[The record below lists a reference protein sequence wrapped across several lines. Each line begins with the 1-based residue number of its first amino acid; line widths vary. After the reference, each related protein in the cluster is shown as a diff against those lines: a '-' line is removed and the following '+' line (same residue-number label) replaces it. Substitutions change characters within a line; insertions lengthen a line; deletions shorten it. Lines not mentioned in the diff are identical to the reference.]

1 MRGDR
6 QTGSRTRRFLGF
18 LIVAICSVWPH
29 VGAAQENV
37 HKTILVLHTY
47 GSQSALRPLFDRALQ
62 QTLNRNGFEDAE
74 VYVETLES
82 NRLPGSSHE
91 ALFHYYLGQK
101 YASRKIDVVITV
113 WDRALNYALEHREE
127 LFPGTPLVALV
138 TRPRTFRP
146 DAQVAQV
153 TAGDQFLDTT
163 RLALEL
169 HPNTR
174 RVAVIDGSVQ
184 TNDDIQKAV
193 AEQLA
198 LLGPHVGIE
207 YLRNLPPANLLE
219 RVKGL
224 PADSLILFI
233 RQTLKTPTQA
243 MTQQEGLEQL
253 LAVARVPI
261 YVGAESL
268 VGRGVVGGVVFKNDA
283 MAELAA
289 DSAVRI
295 MRGTP
300 ASDIAIRKSPT
311 LPMFDWRQLR
321 KWGIDVDRLPAGT
334 DVRFRTYT
342 FWEQNQEYVIGASVV
357 FLLQSCLIA
366 GLLIQ
371 RSRRR
376 RAESALRVNEHAL
389 QVSQED
395 TRRLAGRLIAAQE
408 VERARIARELPDDLS
423 QKVALLA
430 MDIHQIGLSAA
441 PGIRGRADVMA
452 ERAAEIGTDLHNLSH
467 ELHPAKLQNLGL
479 VQATQFLCR
488 DLAKR
493 HRLSIDFV
501 HDSMPATVP
510 PDPALCLFRITQE
523 ALQNVVKHS
532 GARNAVVR
540 LTGSAQ
546 SLQLEITD
554 SGGGF
559 DTARLG
565 NGMGLLSMRERVD
578 FLDGHMTIRSRP
590 GTGTRIAVRVPAGN
604 VQATADRDAARIA

>member
-6 QTGSRTRRFLGF
+6 QSGSRARRFVLF
-18 LIVAICSVWPH
+18 LIIAIWSVWPH
-29 VGAAQENV
+29 AGAAQEDV

-47 GSQSALRPLFDRALQ
+47 GSQSVLRPLFDRALQ

-113 WDRALNYALEHREE
+113 WDRALNYALEHRDE

-184 TNDDIQKAV
+184 TNDDVQKAV

-207 YLRNLPPANLLE
+207 YLRNLPLANLLE

-300 ASDIAIRKSPT
+300 TSDIAIRKSPT

-408 VERARIARELPDDLS
+408 VERARIARELHDDLS

-590 GTGTRIAVRVPAGN
+590 GTGTRIAVRVPAAN
-604 VQATADRDAARIA
+604 VQATADRGAARIA

>member
-1 MRGDR
+1 MRGDPR
-6 QTGSRTRRFLGF
+6 SPSRARRFVL
-18 LIVAICSVWPH
+18 LVIVAIVSVWPRI
-29 VGAAQENV
+29 GAAQEDV
-37 HKTILVLHTY
+37 HKTILVLHSY
-47 GSQSALRPLFDRALQ
+47 GSQSALRPLFDRELQ
-62 QTLNRNGFEDAE
+62 QSLNRNGFEDAE

-82 NRLPGSSHE
+82 NRFPGNTHE
-91 ALFHYYLGQK
+91 ALFHYYLGKK
-101 YASRKIDVVITV
+101 YAGLKIDVVITV
-113 WDRALNYALEHREE
+113 WDHALNYALEHREE
-127 LFPGTPLVALV
+127 LFPDVPLVSLV
-138 TRPRTFRP
+138 TRPRTFRS
-146 DAQVAQV
+146 DAQIAQV

-163 RLALEL
+163 KLALEL
-169 HPNTR
+169 HPNAH
-174 RVAVIDGSVQ
+174 RVVVVDGSLQ
-184 TNDDIQKAV
+184 ANDDVQKEITA
-193 AEQLA
+193 QLA
-198 LLGPHVGIE
+198 LMGPDVPVE
-207 YLRNLPPANLLE
+207 YLRNLPIANLIE
-219 RVKGL
+219 RVKRL

-243 MTQQEGLEQL
+243 ITQQEALEQL
-253 LAVARVPI
+253 VAVARVPI

-283 MAELAA
+283 MAELTA
-289 DSAVRI
+289 DSAIRI

-321 KWGIDVDRLPAGT
+321 KWNIDLDRLPAGAE
-334 DVRFRTYT
+334 VRFREYT
-342 FWEQNQEYVIGASVV
+342 FWQQNRRYVAGAMGI
-357 FLLQSCLIA
+357 FLIQSCLIA
-366 GLLIQ
+366 GLLLQ

-408 VERARIARELPDDLS
+408 VERARIARELHDDVS

-430 MDIHQIGLSAA
+430 MDISQIALSDA
-441 PGIRGRADVMA
+441 PGVRGRADIMA

-467 ELHPAKLQNLGL
+467 ELHPAKLQMLGL

-488 DLAKR
+488 DLAQR

-501 HDSMPATVP
+501 HDSMPSSVP

-532 GARNAVVR
+532 GARSAVVR

-546 SLQLEITD
+546 SLQLEIAD

-559 DTARLG
+559 DTAKLG
-565 NGMGLLSMRERVD
+565 NGMGLLSMQERVH
-578 FLDGHMTIRSRP
+578 FLDGQMTIRSRP
-590 GTGTRIAVRVPAGN
+590 GTGTRIGVRVPIATT
-604 VQATADRDAARIA
+604 QAATNHTAARIA